1 LEVAKGHYAS
11 DNYHDAIGFQVSQEL
26 LQRAFQDTYSLELTS
41 IVTKYDLAI
50 GTFRYS
56 VSTVIPQMTRV
67 AWQTKK
73 DDIQKEIPGI
83 TRRKF
88 IYNISRASYKKSWK
102 DQYKTPGFG
111 TRLLSFLLRIVPK
124 VGPFKA
130 LSFRAPTPEAGQL
143 FMASFNATVKDYSDA
158 IHEKEQT
165 GELQIQN
172 DNFDTGTVTGPGDY
186 PLADA
191 TYAELV
197 DRLAKNHFQ
206 QISPELRQDI
216 LAYYS
221 NLDAPFATKKDKKEW
236 PRVVGEIDELKTVTP
251 AAVSAAAPLQR

>member
-1 LEVAKGHYAS
+1 
-11 DNYHDAIGFQVSQEL
+11 
-26 LQRAFQDTYSLELTS
+26 
-41 IVTKYDLAI
+41 
-50 GTFRYS
+50 
-56 VSTVIPQMTRV
+56 
-67 AWQTKK
+67 
-73 DDIQKEIPGI
+73 
-83 TRRKF
+83 
-88 IYNISRASYKKSWK
+88 
-102 DQYKTPGFG
+102 
-111 TRLLSFLLRIVPK
+111 
-124 VGPFKA
+124 
-130 LSFRAPTPEAGQL
+130 
-143 FMASFNATVKDYSDA
+143 MASFNTTIKDYSDA

-172 DNFDTGTVTGPGDY
+172 DNFDTGTATGPGDY

-236 PRVVGEIDELKTVTP
+236 PRVVGEIDELKMVTP
-251 AAVSAAAPLQR
+251 AVVSVAAPAQR